1 MLTGGVMYLIPVFL
15 FAFSANIDSF
25 IIGISYGIKKTFISL
40 KKNILISLITLA
52 GTTLALLSGSG
63 ILRFCP
69 VSYANFIGRLL
80 LLSFG
85 IYYLLKSLIL
95 HFRGSK
101 PLPSDSEIESQE
113 LTFDDIGPSS
123 CSPRNQLSRAEALL
137 LGFSLSANNLG
148 IGMSASIA
156 GLAVLPAAPISFLF
170 CILFLYLG
178 NIAGK
183 SQIFQKAGQY
193 ADFICGLLLMIL
205 GVCQ

>member
-1 MLTGGVMYLIPVFL
+1 MYLIPVFL

-85 IYYLLKSLIL
+85 IYYLLKSLFL

-101 PLPSDSEIESQE
+101 PLPSDSEIESQK
-113 LTFDDIGPSS
+113 LTFDDIVPSS
-123 CSPRNQLSRAEALL
+123 YSPRNQLSRAEALL

-183 SQIFQKAGQY
+183 SQIFQKAGRY

>member
-1 MLTGGVMYLIPVFL
+1 MYLIPVFL

-25 IIGISYGIKKTFISL
+25 IIGISYGIKKTFINL

-113 LTFDDIGPSS
+113 LSFDDIGTFSYSS
-123 CSPRNQLSRAEALL
+123 RNQLSWAEALL

-148 IGMSASIA
+148 IGISASIA
-156 GLAVLPAAPISFLF
+156 GLAVCPAAPISFLF